1 MSPAPSIRESWN
13 SLSAT
18 ISSWS
23 ISPVPTFLP
32 DARLS
37 VMNVGI
43 FLLAATASF
52 APVSACHLSVADQE
66 VYRRA
71 ASRDLSFSERRAAY
85 ERSISVCP
93 DDPRLYVE
101 FASLLIANRNFSVA
115 LQWID
120 KGLGLAPHDAA
131 LNLRKGE
138 ALVALGKA
146 KEALAAL
153 AKAPV
158 TGESQFFRGT
168 AFQVLD
174 DHRAAQECFLD
185 SWKRGN
191 EDPYVLFS
199 LMREDRALGDK
210 AAGLEHFQL
219 MMKRFPDSVWL
230 HVLVGDAY
238 FKTAKDAEARQ
249 EYLAAVKLM
258 PDLFEANFPLAYL
271 AFEAGDYASATRYY
285 QRALAV
291 KPHHTEANVYYGEA
305 LRRDGRIPEA
315 IKQLRRAIQLD
326 SKEALAYDSLSKA
339 LLDAGRLAEAVDT
352 LRSAEKEFPENS
364 SFPAM
369 RARILKRMG
378 RTQEAEQAAR
388 RAAEVMEERRKKET
402 PLYAR

>member
-52 APVSACHLSVADQE
+52 VPVSACHFSVADQE

-85 ERSISVCP
+85 ERSISACP

-138 ALVALGKA
+138 ALVALGKP
-146 KEALAAL
+146 KEALVAL

-378 RTQEAEQAAR
+378 RTGEAEQAAR
-388 RAAEVMEERRKKET
+388 RAAEIMEERRKKET
-402 PLYAR
+402 PLYSR